1 MNPLE
6 LMQLKD
12 RALGFKESHPKF
24 INFLRAVS
32 RRNLTEGTL
41 MEVSITPPGGETLS
55 ANLRLTAS
63 DIELIRSLSELEK
76 K

>member
-6 LMQLKD
+6 LMQIKD

-24 INFLRAVS
+24 INFLRAAS
-32 RRNLTEGTL
+32 HRNLTEGTL

>member
-12 RALGFKESHPKF
+12 KALVFKESHPKF
-24 INFLRAVS
+24 ISFLRAVS
-32 RRNLTEGTL
+32 RRNLPEGTV
-41 MEVSITPPGGETLS
+41 MDVTITTPEGKTLS
-55 ANLRLTAS
+55 ANLKLTVS